1 MLNCSLPI
9 LISIFIEW
17 LCISYILSRN
27 NIQVMNV
34 SNKIKKQLLEYQVG
48 NADNIIRVLRNN
60 GTVLDASDTG
70 TGKTFTAVAACAQ
83 LKLNPI
89 IICPKAVMSAW
100 KKVCKIFS
108 VDPFFI
114 VNYETIKNLKYYN
127 DKGNRRACP
136 YIKYKE
142 ENKRYSWINIPES
155 VVFIF
160 DEAHKCASLST
171 FNGLLLLST
180 KETTNNHII
189 LLSATIAD
197 HPEKF
202 KIFFYILNFINK
214 NDVNAMDLD
223 FKKYMSVVE
232 RWIMRDPKPMV
243 RIHNMLYP
251 NRATRMCIDVL
262 GDLFPETQ
270 ITATPYSMGKTKE
283 AEIQKEYEL
292 IHSEL
297 SKLKGKMKG
306 DKMNPLVLVLRAHQK
321 IELLKI
327 PTFVELAND
336 FLHDGFSVVIFVN
349 FTQTLKSM
357 AKLLFTNCLIYGEQ
371 DDSDRQKNIENFQ
384 ANKERVIICNIKAG
398 GVGISLHDIYG
409 DHKRVSLI
417 SPCWSSI
424 DLTQALGR
432 IHRANGKSKSLQR
445 IIYTANT
452 VEEKIAEKVQQKIK
466 DISSINNGDLDLT
479 NIVFEKKHVQM

>member
-1 MLNCSLPI
+1 MQN
-9 LISIFIEW
+9 ISD
-17 LCISYILSRN
+17 
-27 NIQVMNV
+27 
-34 SNKIKKQLLEYQVG
+34 KIKKELLPYQIG
-48 NADNIIRVLRNN
+48 NTDNIIRVLQNN

-70 TGKTFTAVAACAQ
+70 TGKTYTAVATCAQ
-83 LKLNPI
+83 LKLNPL
-89 IICPKAVMSAW
+89 IICPKAIMSTW
-100 KKVCKIFS
+100 KKVCKIFK

-114 VNYETIKNLKYYN
+114 VNYETIKNLKYYDDN
-127 DKGNRRACP
+127 GNRQKCS
-136 YIKYKE
+136 YIKYNE
-142 ENKRYSWINIPES
+142 ESKLYSWKNIPKN

-171 FNGLLLLST
+171 FNGLLLLAT
-180 KETTNNHII
+180 KETTNNYII

-214 NDVNAMDLD
+214 NDVNTMDLD

-232 RWIMRDPKPMV
+232 RWIMRDPRPML

-251 NRATRMCIDVL
+251 NRATRMSIDVL

-270 ITATPYSMGKTKE
+270 ITATPYSMGKTRE
-283 AEIQKEYEL
+283 TEIQNEYE
-292 IHSEL
+292 IIYKEL
-297 SKLKGKMKG
+297 SKLKGKSKE
-306 DKMNPLVLVLRAHQK
+306 DKANPLVLVLRAQQK

-327 PTFVELAND
+327 PTFVELTND
-336 FLHDGFSVVIFVN
+336 FLHNGFSVVIFVN

-371 DDSDRQKNIENFQ
+371 HDKERQQNIDNFQ
-384 ANKERVIICNIKAG
+384 SNKERLIICNIKAG
-398 GVGISLHDIYG
+398 GVGISLHDVYG
-409 DHKRVSLI
+409 NHKRVSLI

-452 VEEKIAEKVQQKIK
+452 VEEKIAEKLQQKMK
-466 DISSINNGDLDLT
+466 DISSINNGDLDLS
-479 NIVFEKKHVQM
+479 NIAFEKKHVQM